1 MRSRRQHIIRLT
13 LVMVFVAVLSSA
25 ATAGYMRYGLYGDA
39 WKEFGNLDFNKFVRV
54 FKIVT
59 EQYVDPVPAT
69 MVMEGALSGMVD
81 SLNDPYSQYLTKEQY
96 REMIIH
102 TTGTYSG
109 IGVYV
114 GMREGYVTV
123 IAPIKGSPA
132 DEAGL
137 RAQDRIVRVD
147 GKDIVGLSIDEVVS
161 LIKGEKGTEVVLTVQ
176 RQGLEAPFDMEVTRA
191 IVEVNPVI
199 WDIVTD
205 NVGYVRITE
214 FNEHAAEKT
223 RRAVNELTD
232 KRIDSLILDL
242 RQNPG
247 GLLEQC
253 LEIAKIFIPDGPI
266 VEVVGREGKENV
278 YKSKGPGFSLP
289 LVVLVDRGSAS
300 ASEIL
305 AGAIRDRGVGLLV
318 GTGTF
323 GKGLVQSLIETG
335 DQTAVKITS
344 ARYYTPNGISI
355 NGTGIQPDIVVDL
368 PPGEIPMEPSMGLDT
383 QVKKALEVLQSLKDK
398 KGGTDN

>member
-1 MRSRRQHIIRLT
+1 MRSRRQHVIRLT
-13 LVMVFVAVLSSA
+13 LIMVFVAVLSSA

-39 WKEFGNLDFNKFVRV
+39 WKEFENLDFNKFVRV

-137 RAQDRIVRVD
+137 RAQDRIIRVD

-161 LIKGEKGTEVVLTVQ
+161 LIKGEKGTKVVLTVQ

-266 VEVVGREGKENV
+266 VEVVGREGKESV

-383 QVKKALEVLQSLKDK
+383 QVKKALEVLQSMKDK